1 MTPEQRFRLAG
12 WLSDRTGGAVE
23 ITAAERMGVG
33 HSKAMWSLTT
43 HHGGRLVARID
54 QGGVFGTR
62 IADEVRTMTALRD
75 AGVPVPRIVAADPD
89 GHVLGRPLLVMV
101 HVDGADGTRLPPA
114 VVDDL
119 IRRLHELH
127 ELREPDE
134 PAPTGHREGRSP
146 ADALP
151 GGDQV
156 AHWLGVARRVGRVPL
171 LEEAAARLVATRPA
185 AAVADRPVHGDAG
198 PGNLVHDGERVLAL
212 TDWEF
217 AHLGDPAEDWVYLAT
232 DRGSAEMSTEAWRRR
247 IAALTGW
254 SITDAEWSYWN
265 ALNEFKGA
273 CANLTALPV
282 FLGETPAPDLLT
294 VGTALHHVF
303 LRRVVTLVEALP
315 AGGSATH

>member
-33 HSKAMWSLTT
+33 HSKAMWALST

-89 GHVLGRPLLVMV
+89 GHVLGHPLFVMV
-101 HVDGADGTRLPPA
+101 HVDGEGGTRLPPA
-114 VVDDL
+114 VADDL

-127 ELREPDE
+127 GLGD
-134 PAPTGHREGRSP
+134 PAPTGLGGRRA

-156 AHWLGVARRVGRVPL
+156 AHWLAVARRVGRVPL
-171 LEEAAARLVATRPA
+171 LEEAAARLAATRPPGA
-185 AAVADRPVHGDAG
+185 LADRPVHGDAG

-232 DRGSAEMSTEAWRRR
+232 DRGSAEMSTEAWRQR

-254 SITDAEWSYWN
+254 SITDAEWAYWN

-282 FLGETPAPDLLT
+282 FLGATPAPDLLT

-303 LRRVVTLVEALP
+303 LRRVVGLVDALP
-315 AGGSATH
+315 GSGLPTD